1 MSIRVFD
8 FECPGGHISEHFVD
22 AEQREAPCPECGAQA
37 SRLIS
42 APRAKLEGFSGD
54 FPTAGDH
61 WVNMRESKM
70 KAERRTME
78 RHGEYADGSKV
89 GDAFA
94 GRRTKI
100 TK

>member
-1 MSIRVFD
+1 VSIRVFD
-8 FECPGGHISEHFVD
+8 FMCPEGHVVEHFVD
-22 AEQREAPCPECGAQA
+22 DKVREVPCDECGATA
-37 SRLIS
+37 ARLIA
-42 APRAKLEGFSGD
+42 APRAQLEGFSGD

-61 WVNMRESKM
+61 WANMRESKM

-94 GRRTKI
+94 DRRTKI